1 MTPTF
6 DEVDF
11 YLKDLESRFKGLDSK
26 YGYENYYLSYSGGK
40 DSHLLYWFIKEWLKD
55 DKIKI
60 VAVNTYMELPQIR
73 ERMYKYADIVLL
85 PTMKPFEIKA
95 KYGIPCFSKLQDG
108 WISRWQNGV
117 RTQWLTNVVNGK
129 GADGKA
135 EKGIFSLSN
144 KAMEFAQ
151 NPNSH
156 KVTNKCCKYLKKE
169 PMAKYGKQSGKK
181 AIMGVRGNESAQRK
195 QSYQTCFTKAGNFT
209 PLYDLTDEIFNGI
222 YERYQIE
229 IPPIY
234 KIISRTGCMGCPYGS
249 WKRETSLELELL
261 NDNQFKFVTEYF
273 KESYKVLGI
282 DTKNRQTKLDI

>member
-60 VAVNTYMELPQIR
+60 VSVNTYMEHPQIR

-85 PTMKPFEIKA
+85 PTMKPFDIKA
-95 KYGIPCFSKLQDG
+95 KYGTPCFSKSKDEF
-108 WISRWQNGV
+108 ISRYQKGSRTSNTMKYINGINSIFKLNNYQRELV
-117 RTQWLTNVVNGK
+117 K
-129 GADGKA
+129 GGNLHMV
-135 EKGIFSLSN
+135 S
-144 KAMEFAQ
+144 
-151 NPNSH
+151 
-156 KVTNKCCKYLKKE
+156 NKCCKYLKKE
-169 PMAKYGKQSGKK
+169 PMIRYEKKSGKK
-181 AIMGVRGNESAQRK
+181 TIMGVRGNESATRK
-195 QSYQTCFTKAGNFT
+195 QAYQSCFTKSGKFT

-229 IPPIY
+229 IPSIY

-249 WKRETSLELELL
+249 WKGDTPLELELL
-261 NDNQFKFVTEYF
+261 NDNQFRFVTEYF
-273 KESYKVLGI
+273 KESYEVLGI
-282 DTKNRQTKLDI
+282 DTKNKQTKLGI